1 MKKVLFFTGLIG
13 LSACE
18 FYYYDPYSNPVNRIE
33 GRYSVSD
40 YSETYNNYISYA
52 IWIEASNRSMQEV
65 RIDNFYGANIRV
77 YATVSGNK
85 ITICRQSANGFVVE
99 GSGTIYGDEISFIYS
114 VRDSRNNSRTDF
126 CEATAW
132 KN

>member
-1 MKKVLFFTGLIG
+1 MKSMVFMAVLVG

-18 FYYYDPYSNPVNRIE
+18 FYYYDPYDNPVSRVE

-40 YSETYNNYISYA
+40 YSETYNSYIHYT
-52 IWIEASNRSMQEV
+52 IWIEASNRSTQEV

-77 YATVSGNK
+77 YATVSYNK
-85 ITICRQSANGFVVE
+85 ITIWRQTVNGYTVE
-99 GSGTIYGDEISFIYS
+99 GTGTVYGNEISFTYS
-114 VRDSRNNSRTDF
+114 VRDYRSNSRTDF

-132 KN
+132 RD

>member
-1 MKKVLFFTGLIG
+1 MKNIFFIAVLIG

-18 FYYYDPYSNPVNRIE
+18 FYYYDPYANPVSRME

-40 YSETYNNYISYA
+40 YSETYNNYISYT
-52 IWIEASNRSMQEV
+52 IWIEASNRATQEV

-77 YATVSGNK
+77 YATVNYNK
-85 ITICRQSANGFVVE
+85 ITIWRQTVNGYTVE
-99 GSGTIYGDEISFIYS
+99 GTGTIYGDEISFTYS
-114 VRDSRNNSRTDF
+114 VRDNWSNSKTDF

-132 KN
+132 RN